1 MSTDPLV
8 TRGPQSRGV
17 TAAAG
22 FRAAGVAAG
31 IKASGGPDV
40 ALLVNDGPRHD
51 AAAVFTSNRI
61 KAAPVVWTTQ
71 CAREGRFRAVVLNS
85 GGANACTGPQGFAD
99 THQTAEHVAEHLGV
113 APIEVAVCSTGLIG
127 ELLPMPALLAG
138 ADAAIAALS
147 SEGGLA
153 AAEAIMTT
161 DSVPKLASEPH
172 EQGWTV
178 GGMAKGAGMLAPG
191 LATMLVV
198 LTTDADV
205 DAAGLD
211 SALRA
216 ATRVTFDRI
225 DSDGCMST
233 NDTVLLLAS
242 GASGVTP
249 DPEAFTSAVTGVCAD
264 LARQL
269 IGDAEGSTKDIRI
282 DVVGAV
288 TEDEAVTAAR
298 AVSRSNLLKCAIHG
312 EDPNWGRIISAV
324 GTTAVT
330 FEPDAIDV
338 AINGV
343 TICRDGAGFGDRAEV
358 DMTGREVTISIDL
371 RAGSAQATLWTN
383 DLTAMYVHENS
394 AYST

>member
-1 MSTDPLV
+1 MTTDPMAI
-8 TRGPQSRGV
+8 RGPASRGV
-17 TAAAG
+17 TAASG

-31 IKASGGPDV
+31 IKPSGGLAV
-40 ALLVNDGPRHD
+40 ALVVNHGPQQ
-51 AAAVFTSNRI
+51 AAACVVTSNRV
-61 KAAPVVWTTQ
+61 KAAPVLWTEQ
-71 CAREGRFRAVVLNS
+71 CAREGRFHAVVLNS
-85 GGANACTGPQGFAD
+85 GGANACTGPAGFAD
-99 THQTAEHVAEHLGV
+99 THLTAEHVAELLDVG
-113 APIEVAVCSTGLIG
+113 AIEVAVCSTGLIG
-127 ELLPMPALLAG
+127 ERLPMDLLLAG
-138 ADAAIAALS
+138 VDAAAHSLS
-147 SEGGLA
+147 TQGGVG

-161 DSVPKLASEPH
+161 DSVAKLTAVPH

-198 LTTDADV
+198 VTTDAV
-205 DAAGLD
+205 ADAATLD
-211 SALRA
+211 ACLRE

-233 NDTVLLLAS
+233 NDTVLLMAS
-242 GASGVTP
+242 GASGVVAGSE
-249 DPEAFTSAVTGVCAD
+249 DLQQVVTEVCAD

-269 IGDAEGSTKDIRI
+269 ISDAEGATKDIRI
-282 DVVGAV
+282 DVVRAA

-298 AVSRSNLLKCAIHG
+298 AVARSNLLKCAIHG

-324 GTTAVT
+324 GTTDVT
-330 FEPDAIDV
+330 FAPDAIDV

-343 TICRDGAGFGDRAEV
+343 AICRDGASFGDRDQV
-358 DMTGREVTISIDL
+358 TMTDREVVIEVDL
-371 RAGSAQATLWTN
+371 RAGGAAATLWTN